1 MRPLEI
7 LTPIILAIY
16 STWPLTGRKRP
27 PAIAVLPAF
36 ALVVIA
42 AHANIEGVRW
52 QMVPLYA
59 FAVVTLL
66 MSIPKFMKARRE
78 DIETRQPL
86 RIPLGAGPVPAFL
99 LRASLLAISTALPIL
114 LPVPSIPAPGGPY
127 QVGTTIYELTDD
139 SRRELYSGRDEA
151 RRFQIQ
157 VWYPSDAAP
166 SAERAPWMSHAEI
179 FAPAIAT
186 YIGMPSFFLDHLAL
200 VKMPAYKESRVA
212 ASGGGHPV
220 ILFSHGWNGFN
231 AQNTGQAIE
240 LASYGYIVI
249 GVQHT
254 YGAIVTVF
262 KDGTVAHNN
271 PSALPGGAPDEE
283 YEAAAHKLADQWA
296 GDMGF
301 ALDFMRGQNT
311 TENSPFYQSLDLSR
325 VGVYGHSTGGGAAI
339 QFCGTDARCKALLG
353 MDPFMRPVSYGVLES
368 GITQP
373 AFFMF
378 SQRWADDLDSRNN
391 ELFNRF
397 IPNVKESLGVI
408 SIDGTAH
415 YDFSDLPLLSPLTP
429 QLGLKGPIN
438 GKRVTTIINDY
449 LLSFFDMTLKD
460 KASNLFEGQNQKYIE
475 VEFRP

>member
-7 LTPIILAIY
+7 LAPIILAIY
-16 STWPLTGRKRP
+16 LIWPLTGRKRP
-27 PAIAVLPAF
+27 PAIGVLPAF

-42 AHANIEGVRW
+42 AHANIEGMRW

-59 FAVVTLL
+59 FAGLTFL
-66 MSIPKFMKARRE
+66 MSIPEFVKARRE
-78 DIETRQPL
+78 DGTTRQPL
-86 RIPLGAGPVPAFL
+86 RIL
-99 LRASLLAISTALPIL
+99 ASLVLLAVSTALPIL
-114 LPVPSIPAPGGPY
+114 LPVPSIPAPSGPY

-157 VWYPSDAAP
+157 VWYSSEAAP
-166 SAERAPWMSHAEI
+166 SDERAPWMSNAEI

-200 VKMPAYKESRVA
+200 VEMPAYKESKVA
-212 ASGGGHPV
+212 PTNEGYPV

-240 LASYGYIVI
+240 LASHGYVVI

-271 PSALPGGAPDEE
+271 PSALPAGAPDEE

-296 GDMGF
+296 GDLGF
-301 ALDFMRGQNT
+301 ALDFMQEQNDDPDSRLF
-311 TENSPFYQSLDLSR
+311 NSLDLSR
-325 VGVYGHSTGGGAAI
+325 IGVYGHSTGGGAAI

-353 MDPFMRPVSYGVLES
+353 MDPFMRPISYEVLE
-368 GITQP
+368 GGVTQP

-378 SQRWADDLDSRNN
+378 SQRWADDLNSRNN

-408 SIDGTAH
+408 SIEGTTH

-438 GKRVTTIINDY
+438 GKRVTTIIDAY
-449 LLSFFDMTLKD
+449 LLSFFDMTLKNEATNRFD
-460 KASNLFEGQNQKYIE
+460 ASSTDYPE
-475 VEFRP
+475 VRFDN